1 MKPNFISHKEYQDS
15 IISRLNEFYS
25 GGLLTLV
32 NSDWPKIYKL
42 WITDLSG
49 VYDLLINTYSTKGP
63 AGYNPSNMLRSFLL
77 LLFVNPSMGLTKWA
91 DQLKRVPLYAII
103 SGFEPNKTPS
113 VGTFYDFFDR
123 LWLSDLD
130 NTKKHIKHKKHKK
143 RKKSKKKKP
152 KKGEKAPIKKPGR
165 VKRLI
170 DRALKY
176 GPSKKKQDTDRLFEL
191 FHSQFLEVSASFGLL
206 GDLNNFSLS
215 GDGTPVKTCAYNRK
229 KKLPDDKKYDQ
240 YNREKYF
247 FYSQPDIDSGWDS
260 SRGKYYNGYDLY
272 MLTAC
277 DSHNDLP
284 IYPKLNKASMHDSVG
299 LLLNLNEFYH
309 RFDIAPVDKIL
320 LDSAHDAKAIYKLL
334 DAYDVE
340 PFIDLN
346 KRTKFI
352 FEGNS
357 DITISEQGIPVC
369 SRGIEMKS
377 NGFDYTKNRK
387 KWRCGNAKGTTINC
401 PNPCSTA
408 KYGRNFQTNP
418 KDDLRL
424 FTKTPRNSIKWN
436 DIYKNR
442 TSSERTNKREKI
454 DYHLE
459 HGRHRS
465 TKMWYIR
472 LYGIMMCQHID
483 AWHIHLKDKLDLQE
497 LIAI

>member
-1 MKPNFISHKEYQDS
+1 M
-15 IISRLNEFYS
+15 
-25 GGLLTLV
+25 
-32 NSDWPKIYKL
+32 
-42 WITDLSG
+42 
-49 VYDLLINTYSTKGP
+49 INTYSTKGP
-63 AGYNPSNMLRSFLL
+63 TGYNPSDMLRSFLL
-77 LLFVNPSMGLTKWA
+77 FLFVNPSMGLTKWA

-103 SGFEPNKTPS
+103 SGFEPNNTPS
-113 VGTFYDFFDR
+113 VGAFYDFFNR
-123 LWLSDLD
+123 LWLSDQD
-130 NTKKHIKHKKHKK
+130 NTKKHIKYKK

-152 KKGEKAPIKKPGR
+152 KKGEKAPMKKPGR

-176 GPSKKKQDTDRLFEL
+176 GTSKKKQDTDRLFEL
-191 FHSQFLEVSASFGLL
+191 FQSQFLEVSASFGLL
-206 GDLNNFSLS
+206 GNLNNFSIS
-215 GDGTPVKTCAYNRK
+215 GDGTPVETCAYPRY
-229 KKLPDDKKYDQ
+229 KKLLDDKKYAA
-240 YNREKYF
+240 YNREKQV
-247 FYSQPDIDSGWDS
+247 FYQQPDIDSGWDS
-260 SRGKYYNGYDLY
+260 SRAKYYNGYDLY

-309 RFDIAPVDKIL
+309 RFDITPIDKIL

-334 DAYDVE
+334 DAHNVE

-357 DITISEQGIPVC
+357 DITISDQGIPIC

-377 NGFDYTKNRK
+377 NGFDYAKNRK
-387 KWRCGNAKGTTINC
+387 KWRCGNAKGTTIDC

-418 KDDLRL
+418 KDDLRI
-424 FTKTPRNSIKWN
+424 FTKTPRNSDKWN

-442 TSSERTNKREKI
+442 TSSERTNKREKV

-459 HGRHRS
+459 DGRHRS
-465 TKMWYIR
+465 TKMWYVR

-483 AWHIHLKDKLDLQE
+483 AWHIHLKDTLDLQE